1 MTEAI
6 PELRDSTP
14 QERPM
19 RAHPQPAQP
28 AIRPP
33 AGQATLAQLDSKPT
47 GVVAPAAQVEF
58 TPETGKLAAS
68 KRWADRYDWEK
79 ADLDEALL
87 ELAKLRAELEKAG
100 LTLDRRISYE
110 RRVESVECYNPEC
123 RKIIDV
129 GRGGFAGMRTRKNW
143 DTGRDETAYAC
154 SAACFL
160 IMTRTFV
167 HASPQK

>member
-6 PELRDSTP
+6 PELRDPTP
-14 QERPM
+14 AERPG
-19 RAHPQPAQP
+19 RAQPQPPASIRPAQP
-28 AIRPP
+28 LTA
-33 AGQATLAQLDSKPT
+33 KPLILP
-47 GVVAPAAQVEF
+47 VADPIEPSQVEF
-58 TPETGKLAAS
+58 TSETGKLAAS

-79 ADLDEALL
+79 ANLDDALI

-123 RKIIDV
+123 RKVIAV

-143 DTGRDETAYAC
+143 ETGRDETAYAC

-160 IMTRTFV
+160 IMTKTFV
-167 HASPQK
+167 HATPQR